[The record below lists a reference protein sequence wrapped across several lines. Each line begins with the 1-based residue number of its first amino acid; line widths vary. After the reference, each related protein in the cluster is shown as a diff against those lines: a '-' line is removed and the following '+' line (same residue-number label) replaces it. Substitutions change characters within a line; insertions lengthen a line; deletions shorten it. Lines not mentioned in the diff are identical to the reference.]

1 MEKQFPKNVKQIGNV
16 SDEPKIYVEDYVATY
31 LGQLQ
36 EKAGEDPVAAVLVGE
51 WVTVREQKAVYISG
65 ALQLN
70 RIELKGRELILD
82 EEVMEAAEEEQKKYF
97 PEEMIVGWCL
107 IVEGHP
113 LGLIKET
120 ARIHEKYF
128 KKEHS
133 IFVWKDTL
141 NEEEIYYAYKY
152 GELMQMGG
160 YYIYY
165 ERNPQMQNYM
175 IGTRR
180 QIGVTPSEVVEDR
193 VTKDFRIAV
202 RDQMQV
208 KKKKER
214 RGAGKVASVALVLLV
229 LIMGVSLLNNFDKMK
244 KLQDSLETISQDVN
258 ENKGNGSK
266 NSDAKQTT
274 ITETKEI
281 QKENASTG
289 TENEQVAE
297 TETTTSGKE
306 IGNEIESRT
315 GEPEEESQGSDEEY
329 YIVERG
335 DTLDNISLKMY
346 GDNSEVDAICRM
358 NGLTDGNLIY
368 VGQKLLLP

>member
-1 MEKQFPKNVKQIGNV
+1 
-16 SDEPKIYVEDYVATY
+16 
-31 LGQLQ
+31 
-36 EKAGEDPVAAVLVGE
+36 
-51 WVTVREQKAVYISG
+51 
-65 ALQLN
+65 
-70 RIELKGRELILD
+70 
-82 EEVMEAAEEEQKKYF
+82 
-97 PEEMIVGWCL
+97 
-107 IVEGHP
+107 
-113 LGLIKET
+113 
-120 ARIHEKYF
+120 
-128 KKEHS
+128 
-133 IFVWKDTL
+133 
-141 NEEEIYYAYKY
+141 
-152 GELMQMGG
+152 MQMGG

-180 QIGVTPSEVVEDR
+180 RIGVTPSEVVEDR